1 MLSILKRYR
10 RSILIGVGVI
20 ALIYAVFVP
29 AMIFWPQTQLSAI
42 GQTASDDDLL
52 ASGVRIQQ
60 VYAYE
65 DVRFTM
71 RDGTSLIARHF
82 PGESQHI
89 ILMLHGVTGN
99 SRLFNE
105 PAGMIRDATNASIYA
120 LDLRGHGES
129 GGVRG
134 SVDYVGQY
142 EDDLADTITA
152 IRTMH
157 PDHDLFLLGYSMGGA
172 IVLRH
177 AAQNN
182 ETVAGYVLVAP
193 NLGQDAPTANTGEAS
208 EPPPGVEPFFSLH
221 IPRIIG
227 LAMYEQLG
235 IRAFSEQ
242 PVMFFNLPH
251 PFVNAY
257 SYNAM
262 INSTPADYQAAFAA
276 IDQPLL
282 VIVGSEDETMMA
294 NAFPAMLNHIAPN
307 SELRIVSGENH
318 SSIRY
323 SMTLVDAVQTWLNTV
338 EPSTRRA
345 R

>member
-10 RSILIGVGVI
+10 RSMLIGVGVI

-29 AMIFWPQTQLSAI
+29 AMIFWPQAQLSAI
-42 GQTASDDDLL
+42 GQTASDDELL
-52 ASGVRIQQ
+52 ASGVRIEQ

-65 DVRFTM
+65 DVQFTM
-71 RDGTSLIARHF
+71 RDGIPLAARYF
-82 PGESQHI
+82 PGESQQV

-105 PAGMIRDATNASIYA
+105 PAGMIRAATDASIYT
-120 LDLRGHGES
+120 LDLRGHGDS

-142 EDDLADTITA
+142 EDDVADTITA

-157 PDHDLFLLGYSMGGA
+157 PDHDLFVLGYSMGGA
-172 IVLRH
+172 IALRH

-182 ETVAGYVLVAP
+182 ETVDGYVLVAP
-193 NLGQDAPTANTGEAS
+193 NLGQDAPTANTGEVP

-235 IRAFSEQ
+235 IRAFREQ

-257 SYNAM
+257 SYSAM
-262 INSTPADYQAAFAA
+262 MNSTPADYRAAFAA

-294 NAFPAMLNHIAPN
+294 QAFPAMLDAVAPN

-318 SSIRY
+318 GSIRY
-323 SMTLVDAVQTWLNTV
+323 SMAFVDTVQTWLNTV
-338 EPSTRRA
+338 EPTTGRVQ
-345 R
+345 

>member
-1 MLSILKRYR
+1 
-10 RSILIGVGVI
+10 
-20 ALIYAVFVP
+20 
-29 AMIFWPQTQLSAI
+29 
-42 GQTASDDDLL
+42 
-52 ASGVRIQQ
+52 
-60 VYAYE
+60 
-65 DVRFTM
+65 M
-71 RDGTSLIARHF
+71 RDGTILAARYF
-82 PGESQHI
+82 PGESQQI

-157 PDHDLFLLGYSMGGA
+157 PDHDLIVLGYSMGGA
-172 IVLRH
+172 IALRH

-182 ETVAGYVLVAP
+182 ETVDGYVLLAP
-193 NLGQDAPTANTGEAS
+193 NLGQDAPTANAGEAP

-242 PVMFFNLPH
+242 PVMFFNLPD
-251 PFVNAY
+251 PFVNTY
-257 SYNAM
+257 SYSAM
-262 INSTPADYQAAFAA
+262 MNSTPSDYRAAFEA

-282 VIVGSEDETMMA
+282 VIVGREDETMMA
-294 NAFPAMLNHIAPN
+294 DAFPAMLDDIAPN

-318 SSIRY
+318 GSIRY
-323 SMTLVDAVQTWLNTV
+323 SVAFVDAVKTWLNTV
-338 EPSTRRA
+338 EPITGLA
-345 R
+345 Q

>member
-1 MLSILKRYR
+1 MFSILKRYR
-10 RSILIGVGVI
+10 RTILIGMGVI
-20 ALIYAVFVP
+20 LLIYAVIVP
-29 AMIFWPQTQLSAI
+29 AMIFWPQVPLSAI
-42 GQTASDDDLL
+42 GQTASDDELL
-52 ASGVRIQQ
+52 ASGVRIEQ

-65 DVRFTM
+65 DVQFAM
-71 RDGTSLIARHF
+71 RDGVSLAASYF
-82 PGESQHI
+82 PGESQQI

-105 PAGMIRDATNASIYA
+105 PAGKIRAATDASIYA

-157 PDHDLFLLGYSMGGA
+157 PEHDLFVLGYSMGGA
-172 IVLRH
+172 IALRH

-182 ETVAGYVLVAP
+182 ETVDGYVLVAP
-193 NLGQDAPTANTGEAS
+193 NLGQDAPTANAGEAP
-208 EPPPGVEPFFSLH
+208 EMPPGVEPFFSLQ

-235 IRAFSEQ
+235 IRAFSDQ

-257 SYNAM
+257 SYSAM
-262 INSTPADYQAAFAA
+262 MNSTPADYGAAFAA
-276 IDQPLL
+276 IEQPLL
-282 VIVGSEDETMMA
+282 VVVGSEDETMMA
-294 NAFPAMLNHIAPN
+294 RAFPAMLDEIAPH

-318 SSIRY
+318 GSIRY
-323 SMTLVDAVQTWLNTV
+323 SMAFVDAVQTWLNTV
-338 EPSTRRA
+338 EPTTGLA
-345 R
+345 Q